1 MTAQKV
7 LITGATGHVGF
18 RTLLDLIIA
27 GHNPRIA
34 VRSESKKQ
42 IILNNPK
49 FKALTRST
57 TDDPYDFVIVP
68 DITVPN
74 AYLEAIK
81 GVDYAI
87 HIASP
92 IESGGRL
99 KKDEFDEHLIQ
110 PAVRA
115 TLNILEAAKSEAR
128 VKRVVITSSVYA
140 TVPYECLST
149 RDMAEGEIYTAD
161 HRLAFDEGPY
171 EDESQAYAASKVKA
185 LNESERWMRE
195 NEPSFDLVNIHPPF
209 VLGRDDL
216 VTNAEDAM
224 RGTNGVILRP
234 ALGKAN
240 PNPLPGC
247 SAHLEDIARLHVE
260 ALQARIPAGSYQAAT
275 NSAEG
280 IRWEEVNEIVQQ
292 LFPEAVREVVLPN
305 SGGSK
310 TLACHLDVS
319 KTEETFGWKFQGFGK
334 QVESVIEHYLE
345 LRREV

>member
-1 MTAQKV
+1 M
-7 LITGATGHVGF
+7 TGHVGF
-18 RTLLDLIIA
+18 RTLLDLLSA
-27 GHNPRIA
+27 GYTPRIA
-34 VRSESKKQ
+34 VRSESKKNL
-42 IILNNPK
+42 ILDNPQ
-49 FKALTRST
+49 FKALTRNATS
-57 TDDPYDFVIVP
+57 DSYDFVVVP
-68 DITVPN
+68 DITVAN
-74 AYLEAIK
+74 AYLGAIR

-99 KKDEFDEHLIQ
+99 QNDEFDEHLIQ

-140 TVPYECLST
+140 TLPYKYLST
-149 RDMAEGEIYTAD
+149 QDMAEGEIYSAD

-216 VTNAEDAM
+216 VTSAEDAV

-234 ALGKAN
+234 ALGRAN
-240 PNPLPGC
+240 ASPLPGC
-247 SAHLEDIARLHVE
+247 SAHNEDIARLHVE
-260 ALQARIPAGSYQAAT
+260 ALHARIPAGSYQAAT
-275 NSAEG
+275 NGADG
-280 IRWEEVNEIVQQ
+280 IRWEEVNEIVGR
-292 LFPEAVREVVLPN
+292 LFPEAVQEGLLPN
-305 SGGSK
+305 SGRSK
-310 TLACHLDVS
+310 TLACHSNMS
-319 KTEETFGWKFQGFGK
+319 KTEKTFGWTFQGFER
-334 QVESVIEHYLE
+334 QVESVVRHYLD
-345 LRREV
+345 LRGES